1 MRIHTGGN
9 GNMARSSLV
18 ALSCSA
24 LLMILLQGCGNNEDE
39 QAPVLEEP
47 VVEREVV
54 EVIVE
59 KPVPEKKPD
68 CSNASALTAS
78 SRAWCQGL
86 DVWKRSTVFA
96 KDDNQKRDAFIN
108 AYGFGQQDAAMA
120 ANPQSYSGQPVVQA
134 GYRAGYQAVVEAQ
147 GLVSYSCDGESDNEY
162 LDRWCEASAA
172 YKSSG
177 LGASNNAILRGR
189 YVDGYMS
196 GRAIALT
203 IPTAMDVMF
212 SGETKA
218 GSRQAIT
225 EPSAMKSKAERA
237 FYQGFDEG
245 HRTMVALIQ
254 ESINQVMQQMPQG
267 METMPSMP
275 GMESM
280 MPIEPSKP
288 TQ

>member
-1 MRIHTGGN
+1 
-9 GNMARSSLV
+9 MARSSLM
-18 ALSCSA
+18 ALSCAA
-24 LLMILLQGCGNNEDE
+24 LLVVMLQGCGNNEEDG
-39 QAPVLEEP
+39 QSPVLDEP
-47 VVEREVV
+47 AVEREVV

-59 KPVPEKKPD
+59 KPVVVPPKTPD
-68 CSNASALTAS
+68 CNNATESSAAT
-78 SRAWCQGL
+78 RAWCKGL
-86 DVWKRSTVFA
+86 DAWKRSQMFA
-96 KDDNQKRDAFIN
+96 KEDNQKRDAFIN
-108 AYGFGQQDAAMA
+108 AYGLGQQDASMA
-120 ANPQSYSGQPVVQA
+120 SNPQSLSGQPVAQA
-134 GYRAGYQAVVEAQ
+134 GYRAGYQAVVAAQ
-147 GLVSYSCDGESDNEY
+147 GFVHYSCDGESDNEY
-162 LDRWCEASAA
+162 LDRWCEAAVA

-177 LGASNNAILRGR
+177 LGASDNAILRGR
-189 YVDGYMS
+189 YIDGYMS

-203 IPTAMDVMF
+203 IPTAMEVMF

-218 GSRQAIT
+218 GSRQAIA

-267 METMPSMP
+267 MEAMPSMP

-280 MPIEPSKP
+280 MPTEPSKP